1 MSWIWIER
9 LAVVL
14 MVVAL
19 AGCATSKEKLLT
31 HGDQTMLDIWNQET
45 GGPAGGGRASR
56 ELLDARQALRRPLT
70 DTDVQAAPGV
80 LARRMRERRDHFMPA
95 SLLPSQIASLSAP
108 RDAMRE
114 GATDYLL
121 KPFDLRELAA
131 RLHTLMR
138 RMSGRS
144 VNLIE
149 HGRLSYD
156 PSRCEARLDG
166 RLVDLSRREQA
177 LLQALLNNQGR
188 VLSSEQLKDAVYGFA
203 DDVESNALNVHIHHL
218 RRKLGSDDDADR
230 RFVRVLAA
238 VLSDG
243 LDAAA
248 RCAGSSDLAAPA
260 WYYQRRTES
269 CVWRRTARVRECT
282 ASRVRT

>member
-1 MSWIWIER
+1 MHVL
-9 LAVVL
+9 LAEDDALIASGIVVGL
-14 MVVAL
+14 NAQGLIVDHAATAADAEAL
-19 AGCATSKEKLLT
+19 LRAAHFDVLI
-31 HGDQTMLDIWNQET
+31 LDLGLPDEDGIT
-45 GGPAGGGRASR
+45 
-56 ELLDARQALRRPLT
+56 LLRRLRQQGLELPVLVLT
-70 DTDVQAAPGV
+70 A
-80 LARRMRERRDHFMPA
+80 
-95 SLLPSQIASLSAP
+95 
-108 RDAMRE
+108 RDAVSDRVTGLQA
-114 GATDYLL
+114 GADDYML

-218 RRKLGSDDDADR
+218 RRKLGSGIVETVRGPRLPPRPAGDEDA
-230 RFVRVLAA
+230 
-238 VLSDG
+238 S
-243 LDAAA
+243 
-248 RCAGSSDLAAPA
+248 
-260 WYYQRRTES
+260 
-269 CVWRRTARVRECT
+269 
-282 ASRVRT
+282 